1 MCTLIIGRDVIAPG
15 TVLLAANRDEDPRR
29 PTDPPGVLAP
39 NPRVVG
45 GRDQVAGGT
54 WLAVRGR
61 EAAIA
66 MLNRYDPSAR
76 DTHPPSGVR
85 AKELRSRGL
94 LALDVATVAED
105 FPERID
111 LPPEHRRLLEAIHAR
126 SGSVVPGAALS
137 RAWVGVSEGA
147 YAPFS
152 LVFAAPAACWL
163 LALDAGQPPR
173 IEALGEG
180 WHVITHRDLD
190 DRAEPRTARVLDALA
205 GFRPGSVDEAMERL
219 GELLRAHDPPPVCLH
234 EGRMVTVSS
243 SMVWLARDD
252 ARYLHAEGRPCERPY
267 QDRTPLLIHHPHVE
281 ATKQL
286 ENQVALVTG
295 GSRGLGLSIA
305 RALAAEG
312 AAVSCVARPGAELDR
327 AVAALK
333 AAGARAITAPADVTR
348 EAEVEA
354 AVRRTVET
362 WGRLDLVILNAG
374 TWQGAPLHE
383 TTEKLW
389 DQLIDLNLKGAFLT
403 LKHALPWL
411 IERRRGTVVGIGS
424 LGALVG
430 QPGSAAYAASKW
442 GLRGL
447 LESAALEVRK
457 HGVRVALVHPHN
469 MNTAGPPIAPGSA
482 ERIRNVDPED
492 VARAVAFLCT
502 APDHVAM
509 GHLTVWPIAAGISAT
524 MTPP

>member
-1 MCTLIIGRDVIAPG
+1 MCTLILGRDVIAPG

-29 PTDPPGVLAP
+29 PTDPPGVLGP

-45 GRDQVAGGT
+45 GRDKVAGGT

-76 DTHPPSGVR
+76 DTRPPSGVR
-85 AKELRSRGL
+85 ARELRSRGL

-126 SGSVVPGAALS
+126 SGSRLPGAALS

-147 YAPFS
+147 YAPFT
-152 LVFAAPAACWL
+152 LVFAAPEACWL

-173 IEALGEG
+173 IEAIGEG

-205 GFRPGSVDEAMERL
+205 GFKPGSVDEAIERL
-219 GELLRAHDPPPVCLH
+219 GGLLRAHDPPPVCLH

-281 ATKQL
+281 ATMKL

-295 GSRGLGLSIA
+295 ASRGLGLSIA

-312 AAVSCVARPGAELDR
+312 AAVSCVARPGAG
-327 AVAALK
+327 
-333 AAGARAITAPADVTR
+333 AGPRHR
-348 EAEVEA
+348 GAEGLGRPRDHGP
-354 AVRRTVET
+354 RRRHPR
-362 WGRLDLVILNAG
+362 G
-374 TWQGAPLHE
+374 
-383 TTEKLW
+383 
-389 DQLIDLNLKGAFLT
+389 
-403 LKHALPWL
+403 
-411 IERRRGTVVGIGS
+411 RRRGRGAPHGRDLGPARPRDPQRRHLAGRPAPRDHRGAVGPADRPQPQGCVPHPQARP
-424 LGALVG
+424 ALADR
-430 QPGSAAYAASKW
+430 AAPRHRGRDRLARRAGRPA
-442 GLRGL
+442 GLRRLRGQQVG
-447 LESAALEVRK
+447 A
-457 HGVRVALVHPHN
+457 
-469 MNTAGPPIAPGSA
+469 
-482 ERIRNVDPED
+482 
-492 VARAVAFLCT
+492 ARACSSRRRSRSAST
-502 APDHVAM
+502 ACGWASSIP
-509 GHLTVWPIAAGISAT
+509 TT
-524 MTPP
+524 